1 MRQEDYILA
10 IDQGTTSSRAIVFD
24 TASNIISIAQQEFPQ
39 HYPQNGWVEHD
50 PEDIWQTTLHTAK
63 TALQKAESNGAGKVK
78 AIGITNQRET
88 TLLWNRKTG
97 KPVYNAIVWQD
108 RRTADYCA
116 TLKTAGAEMD
126 IQLKTGLLLDPYF
139 SASKIHWMLSN
150 VNGARTLAEKGEV
163 IFGTVDSFLI
173 HRLTGG
179 KNHATDATNASRTA
193 LFNIHT
199 GDWDDELLSLFDIP
213 KPVLP
218 RVMDCAAEFGVTD
231 KQFFGR
237 EIPIL
242 GVAGDQHAAMVG
254 QCCFDTGDIKSTYGT
269 GCFALINTGDKVMHS
284 GNRLLSTIAYQYQG
298 RICYALEG
306 SIFVAGAAIQWL
318 RDNLGLLELAGE
330 SAGMSAA
337 LQSNDGVYFV
347 PAFTGLGA
355 PHWQPDARGAIVG
368 LTRAT
373 SPGHIV
379 RAALEAVC
387 YQTSDLL
394 QAMKADGCL
403 PKRMR
408 IDGGMV
414 ANDWMNQFLADIIGL
429 NIDKPVVSETTAL
442 GAAYLAGLQAGL
454 FADFTVL
461 KNQWKLEKSYQP
473 ALPETEREQYL
484 VGWRQALNSVTSQ
497 NH

>member
-24 TASNIISIAQQEFPQ
+24 ADSQIVAVAQQEFPQ
-39 HYPQNGWVEHD
+39 LYPQNGWVEHN

-88 TLLWNRKTG
+88 TLLWNRNTG
-97 KPVYNAIVWQD
+97 TPVYNAIVWQD

-116 TLKTAGAEMD
+116 TLKKAGAEMD
-126 IQLKTGLLLDPYF
+126 VQLKTGLLLDPYF
-139 SASKIHWMLSN
+139 SASKIHWILSN
-150 VNGARTLAEKGEV
+150 VNGARTQAEKGEV

-179 KNHATDATNASRTA
+179 KNHVTDITNASRTA

-199 GDWDDELLSLFDIP
+199 GDWDSELLSLFDIP

-218 RVMDCAAEFGVTD
+218 RVLDCAAEFGVTD

-269 GCFALINTGDKVMHS
+269 GCFALINTGDKVIHS
-284 GNRLLSTIAYQYQG
+284 GNRLLSTIAYQYRG
-298 RICYALEG
+298 KTCYAIEG

-318 RDNLGLLELAGE
+318 RDELGLLKLAGE
-330 SAGMSAA
+330 SAGMSTA
-337 LQSNDGVYFV
+337 LENNGGVYFV

-373 SPGHIV
+373 SPAHIV

-387 YQTSDLL
+387 YQTYDLMH
-394 QAMKADGCL
+394 AMKADGCL

-414 ANDWMNQFLADIIGL
+414 ANDWMNQFLADILGL
-429 NIDKPVVSETTAL
+429 TIDKPVVSETTAL

-473 ALPETEREQYL
+473 TLLESEREQYL
-484 VGWRQALNSVTSQ
+484 AGWRRALSSVTPR

>member
-1 MRQEDYILA
+1 MKQDNYILA

-24 TASNIISIAQQEFPQ
+24 AHSQIIAMAQQEFPQ
-39 HYPQNGWVEHD
+39 LYPKNGWVEHD
-50 PEDIWQTTLHTAK
+50 PEAIWQSTLQTAK
-63 TALQKAESNGAGKVK
+63 TALQKAESSGAGKVK
-78 AIGITNQRET
+78 TIGITNQRET

-97 KPVYNAIVWQD
+97 EPLHNAIVWQD

-116 TLKTAGAEMD
+116 TLKDAGAEAD

-139 SASKIHWMLSN
+139 SASKVHWLLSN
-150 VNGARTLAEKGEV
+150 VSETRKLANAGELC
-163 IFGTVDSFLI
+163 FGTVDSFLI

-179 KNHATDATNASRTA
+179 KNHVTDATNASRTA

-199 GDWDDELLSLFDIP
+199 GEWDKELLELFDVPENI
-213 KPVLP
+213 LP
-218 RVMDCAAEFGVTD
+218 RVLDCAAEFGVTD
-231 KQFFGR
+231 KSFFGR

-254 QCCFDTGDIKSTYGT
+254 QCCFDVGDIKSTYGT
-269 GCFALINTGDKVMHS
+269 GCFALVNTGEQVLKS
-284 GNRLLSTIAYQYQG
+284 RNRLLGTIAYQYRG
-298 RICYALEG
+298 KIHYALEG

-318 RDNLGLLELAGE
+318 RDNLSLIDNAGE

-337 LQSNDGVYFV
+337 LASNDGVYFV

-355 PHWQPDARGAIVG
+355 PHWLPDARGAIVG

-373 SPGHIV
+373 SPAHIV

-394 QAMKADGCL
+394 QAMGADGCQ

-414 ANDWMNQFLADIIGL
+414 ANDWMNQFLADIVGL
-429 NIDKPVVSETTAL
+429 TVDKPVINETTAL
-442 GAAYLAGLQAGL
+442 GAAYLAGLQAGI
-454 FADFTVL
+454 FADFDSL
-461 KNQWKLEKSYQP
+461 KKQWKLAASYQP
-473 ALPETEREQYL
+473 ALAESQRERYL
-484 VGWRQALNSVTSQ
+484 TGWRRALISVAQ
-497 NH
+497 H

>member
-1 MRQEDYILA
+1 MKTEDYILA
-10 IDQGTTSSRAIVFD
+10 LDQGTTSSRAIVFD
-24 TASNIISIAQQEFPQ
+24 TASNIISMVQQEFPQ

-50 PEDIWQTTLHTAK
+50 PEDIWQTILHTAK

-88 TLLWNRKTG
+88 TLLWNRNTG
-97 KPVYNAIVWQD
+97 TPVYNAIVWQD

-116 TLKTAGAEMD
+116 TLKKSGAETD

-139 SASKIHWMLSN
+139 SASKIHWILSN
-150 VNGARTLAEKGEV
+150 VNGTRTLAEKGEV

-199 GDWDDELLSLFDIP
+199 GEWDDGLLNLFDIP
-213 KPVLP
+213 KPILP
-218 RVMDCAAEFGVTD
+218 RVLDCAAQFGVAD

-254 QCCFDTGDIKSTYGT
+254 QCCFDIGDIKSTYGT
-269 GCFALINTGDKVMHS
+269 GCFALINTGDKVINS

-298 RICYALEG
+298 KVHYALEG

-318 RDNLGLLELAGE
+318 RDELGLLKLAGE
-330 SAGMSAA
+330 SAGMSTA
-337 LQSNDGVYFV
+337 LDNNGGVYFV

-355 PHWQPDARGAIVG
+355 PHWQPDVRGAIVG
-368 LTRAT
+368 LTRDT
-373 SPGHIV
+373 SPAHIV

-387 YQTSDLL
+387 YQTSDLMH
-394 QAMKADGCL
+394 AMKADGCL

-414 ANDWMNQFLADIIGL
+414 ANDWMNQFLADILGL
-429 NIDKPVVSETTAL
+429 HIDKPVVSETTAL

-454 FADFTVL
+454 FTNFAAL
-461 KNQWKLEKSYQP
+461 KNQRKLAKSYQP
-473 ALPETEREQYL
+473 TLPEAEREQYL
-484 VGWRQALNSVTSQ
+484 VGWRRALNSVILQ
-497 NH
+497 NQ